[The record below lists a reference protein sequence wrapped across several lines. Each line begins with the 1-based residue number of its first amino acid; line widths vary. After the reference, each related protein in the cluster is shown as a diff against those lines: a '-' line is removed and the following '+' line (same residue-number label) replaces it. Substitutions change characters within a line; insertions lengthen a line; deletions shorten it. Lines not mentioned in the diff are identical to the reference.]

1 MGPALLGMKCK
12 STPNKVQGP
21 DHVIELLAMHLYR
34 LGAMYAHSVEFI
46 SDGAP
51 WIWNRLD
58 WVIEKAGVDPSKV
71 LKALDFWHAAHHISL
86 ALEKL
91 GLEAKER
98 APVYRQ
104 LRKQLRQS
112 RWRAVI
118 EELKGRAAQLGVDED
133 HPICKE
139 TDFLKRHG
147 EYGHL
152 QYLKYKRH
160 RVTLGSGAI
169 ESSIRHVINLRLKG
183 NGIFWQ
189 EVNAEAVMTMRAKLL
204 SDQWE
209 QSVGL
214 VRERWKLTRATTYRW
229 RAVNVRDEL
238 KREYFEED
246 GLPKNPEISGVEGFF
261 P

>member
-1 MGPALLGMKCK
+1 MAVLLTNINLSPTLQRGAHHEESTYAVALVFVVNALGLSRAFWNGDGDFPDQLLGG
-12 STPNKVQGP
+12 KVP
-21 DHVIELLAMHLYR
+21 
-34 LGAMYAHSVEFI
+34 
-46 SDGAP
+46 
-51 WIWNRLD
+51 
-58 WVIEKAGVDPSKV
+58 
-71 LKALDFWHAAHHISL
+71 KALDFWHAAHHISL

-91 GLEAKER
+91 ELEAKER

-104 LRKQLRQS
+104 LRKQLRHS

-118 EELKGRAAQLGVDED
+118 EEFKGRAAEQGVDED
-133 HPICKE
+133 RPIYRE
-139 TDFLKRHG
+139 TDFLNRHG

-169 ESSIRHVINLRLKG
+169 ESSIRRVINLRLKG
-183 NGIFWQ
+183 DGIFWQ

-229 RAVNVRDEL
+229 RAVNVGDEL

-246 GLPKNPEISGVEGFF
+246 GLPKNPKISGFEGFF